1 MFRTA
6 TCLAALAALTAPAAL
21 AETKSY
27 DAEAF
32 SSIDARGAI
41 DVVYEHAA
49 KPSIIVEQAEGDF
62 SDVYLEFDG
71 DTLIVSRNSVRDRSG
86 WFGNTSIS
94 IKDNRKVIK
103 VNGKRVPYYIV
114 RVAGPDLDG
123 ARAASSA
130 KLVANGIQSDDFAA
144 KASSSGDLELSG
156 TAVNANL
163 KASSSGDLKASAFTV
178 ESLEIHASSS
188 GDVEAVSSS
197 TGRVLIEA
205 SSSGEVE
212 LRSLGAADF
221 MVDASSS
228 ADVELE
234 GACGTIE
241 VEASS
246 SADVDAAK
254 LTCRAATV
262 AASSSGDV
270 SVHATE
276 SIEAQASSGGDVY
289 VTGNPASR
297 DISKSSGGDVDF
309 AS

>member
-49 KPSIIVEQAEGDF
+49 SPSIVVEQAEGDF

-86 WFGNTSIS
+86 WFGNTSIK

-103 VNGKRVPYYIV
+103 VNGKRVPYYVV

-123 ARAASSA
+123 ARVAASA
-130 KLVANGIQSDDFAA
+130 KLVATGIQSNDFTG
-144 KASSSGDLELSG
+144 KVSSSGDLELSG
-156 TAVNANL
+156 TAAKAKL
-163 KASSSGDLKASAFTV
+163 KASSSGDLMASAFTA
-178 ESLEIHASSS
+178 ESLEIQASSS
-188 GDVEAVSSS
+188 GDVEAVSSGK
-197 TGRVLIEA
+197 GRVRIDA
-205 SSSGEVE
+205 SSSGDVA
-212 LRSLGAADF
+212 LRSLDAADF
-221 MVDASSS
+221 IIDASSS
-228 ADVELE
+228 ADIELE

-262 AASSSGDV
+262 SVSSSGDV
-270 SVHATE
+270 SVHAAE
-276 SIEAQASSGGDVY
+276 SVEAQASSGGDVY
-289 VTGNPASR
+289 ITGNPASR
-297 DISKSSGGDVDF
+297 DISKSSGGNVDF